1 MKIIYLLFSFLFFA
15 TPLRAAVPER
25 MIFKVDGVERHA
37 LVFAPTA
44 GGHAKSPLI
53 FGFHG
58 HGGSPEASVRGMAF
72 QNAWPDA
79 LVVYPQGLPI
89 ATNVDPQGIKPGWQ
103 RSAGEVG
110 DRDLKFVDQM
120 VATLREKYSI
130 DDNRIFAV
138 GFSNGAFFTYLLW
151 AQRPQL
157 FTGFAPVAGLFTFAG
172 EPKVPKPAV
181 LIGGERDQLV
191 KIDKLQVAM
200 RAVRRL
206 NGCAEQGEACGP
218 LCTRFASSKNAP
230 LVNVIHPNGHIY
242 PPRATQVIVDFF
254 KTLPR

>member
-58 HGGSPEASVRGMAF
+58 HGGSPAASVRGMAF

-130 DDNRIFAV
+130 DDHRIFAV

-254 KTLPR
+254 